1 MSQSFAEVCYNKRKN
16 ENALKGDVTNMMM
29 NVPLTISS
37 MMERAEK
44 LFSKKEIVS
53 RTHDTITTLTYKQL
67 GERTRRLSSALK
79 KLGIKEGERVGT
91 LAWNHHR
98 HVEAYFAIPGIAS
111 VLHTINIRLSPQHI
125 SYIIQHAEDRILLID
140 EDLVPLVENIQSQL
154 STVQAYIIMTDKDE
168 LPNTT
173 LKPVYHYEKLL
184 EEGDPNFQFVKDID
198 ENTPA
203 GMCYTSATT
212 GNPKGVVYTHRSTVL
227 HCMALGLADTA
238 ALSESDAAMAIVP
251 MFHVNAWGLPFAATW
266 FGSKQVLPGPM
277 FTPKILLEMI
287 QSEKVTLAA
296 GVPTIWLGVL
306 QELENN
312 SYDLSSM
319 TRILCGGAAAPKSVI
334 KAFEQKHNV
343 PFIHAYGMT
352 ETSPLVTLA
361 RLKSYETELSYE
373 EQLEIRSKQG
383 YLVPGVEMKVVG
395 TNGEVKWDG
404 TEMGE
409 LCLRAPWIAE
419 SYYNDDRT
427 VEGFR
432 DGWLYTGD
440 VVTVDEEGCV
450 KIVDRTKDVI
460 KSGGEW
466 ISSVDLENALMAHDA
481 IFEAAVVAVPHPQ
494 WQERPIA
501 CVVQKKNSTVTKEE
515 IYEFLKPQFAKWWLP
530 DDIVFM
536 EEIPKTS
543 VGKFLKQALRKELEH
558 LHREK

>member
-1 MSQSFAEVCYNKRKN
+1 
-16 ENALKGDVTNMMM
+16 MMM

-37 MMERAEK
+37 MIERAEK
-44 LFSKKEIVS
+44 LFPKKEIVS

-67 GERTRRLSSALK
+67 GERTRRLSSALQ

-98 HVEAYFAIPGIAS
+98 HVEAYFAIPSIGS
-111 VLHTINIRLSPQHI
+111 VLHTINIRLSAQHI
-125 SYIIQHAEDRILLID
+125 SYIIGHAEDRILLVD
-140 EDLVPLVENIQSQL
+140 EDLVPLVEKIQSEL
-154 STVQAYIIMTDKDE
+154 LTVQAYIIMTDKKE
-168 LPNTT
+168 LPETS
-173 LKPVYHYEKLL
+173 LEPVYHYEQLL
-184 EEGDPNFQFVKDID
+184 TEGDPDFQFLKDMD

-238 ALSESDAAMAIVP
+238 ALSESDVAMAIVP

-287 QSEKVTLAA
+287 QDEKVTLAA

-312 SYDLSSM
+312 NYDLSSM
-319 TRILCGGAAAPKSVI
+319 KRILCGGAATPKSVI
-334 KAFEQKHNV
+334 AAFEQKHNV
-343 PFIHAYGMT
+343 PFVHAYGMT

-361 RLKSYETELSYE
+361 RLKSYETDLSYE

-395 TNGEVKWDG
+395 VNGEVKWDG
-404 TEMGE
+404 AEMGE
-409 LCLRAPWIAE
+409 LCLRAPWIAA
-419 SYYNDDRT
+419 SYYNDERT

-466 ISSVDLENALMAHDA
+466 ISSVDLENALMAHEA
-481 IFEAAVVAVPHPQ
+481 VFEAAVVAVPHPQ
-494 WQERPIA
+494 WQERPVA
-501 CVVQKKNSTVTKEE
+501 CVVQKQNSSVTKEE
-515 IYEFLKPQFAKWWLP
+515 LYEFLRPQFAKWWLP

-558 LHREK
+558 LHRSSEK